1 MLQPLQRLLVGPC
14 LEVLAES
21 ERPILHLVSVLRAK
35 SDSPHQHTPSCFLGR
50 IASKSGGL
58 ISYATAR
65 RSHLVLHCLPNKT
78 ERATQC
84 TERPDRKGGAAGNK
98 SESFHLFVVTQATN
112 AATNHF
118 ICTVTLHLARYVT
131 EFWREGCK
139 QVLWSGKFK
148 TCSVPRCCGSDQKPL
163 TVLLCFWLG
172 VFCGRFLVSHN
183 MP

>member
-1 MLQPLQRLLVGPC
+1 VRSPTHRISTRLL
-14 LEVLAES
+14 
-21 ERPILHLVSVLRAK
+21 
-35 SDSPHQHTPSCFLGR
+35 
-50 IASKSGGL
+50 ASWGGL
-58 ISYATAR
+58 
-65 RSHLVLHCLPNKT
+65 LPNRVALSAMLLQEDLTWCCTVCQIKT
-78 ERATQC
+78 ELATQC

-148 TCSVPRCCGSDQKPL
+148 TGSVPRCCGSDQKPL